1 MKGKPDSPSPSTKL
15 SGPPRLLFWMSWVL
29 AMGLRLTLA
38 LVNRQAYDDHTQV
51 ITWILQHH
59 SLPLREDCWE
69 CFQPKLYH
77 LTAVG
82 LIQLLGIHQA
92 AGQIVAAQLINVV
105 AGGITLIVVWAFL
118 KRIGTDD
125 PNPRTLAFF
134 LTALNPVL
142 IAINSQATNDTFVIL
157 FMTLAAYFTFLVLRE
172 GRLQQFLLAVLF
184 ASLAI
189 SSKTNAWAG
198 VLAILA
204 ALLVKAWLERTRNPR
219 STLFA
224 VLFFLL
230 VFLIACLNPINQYI
244 ANIRRYRVPV
254 VVNILT
260 PPFPAFFEK
269 ACLPMSGI
277 VSIQDG
283 IFTFRFIELLKHPS
297 LVDNLGDCPP
307 YRTSLWTQL
316 YARSYSS
323 RFDNYPPTWS
333 SPTPGVLDLTRLIF
347 IMALLPT
354 AVLALGAFLE
364 LVTFLKGLLRKNSSP
379 LQSTSYGLFLFLF
392 GGFIAFIISYSLV
405 YRQFPV
411 MKAIFIFPGL
421 LSFNAFFLQGASRI
435 VDRFNRRRWRIWL
448 FRVPLFCLL
457 AFFAADILLLI
468 VHLI

>member
-1 MKGKPDSPSPSTKL
+1 MTGITNPLSPSTKL
-15 SGPPRLLFWMSWVL
+15 SEKTRILFWVSCAI

-38 LVNRQAYDDHTQV
+38 LVNRQAYDDHMQV

-77 LTAVG
+77 LTVAG
-82 LIQLLGIHQA
+82 LIQLLGITNA
-92 AGQIVAAQLINVV
+92 AGQIVAAQLINFV
-105 AGGITLIVVWAFL
+105 AGGITLLVIWAFL
-118 KRIGTDD
+118 KRIGIEDQK
-125 PNPRTLAFF
+125 LLVFVF
-134 LTALNPVL
+134 LLTALNPVF

-157 FMTLAAYFTFLVLRE
+157 FMTLAAYFTFL
-172 GRLQQFLLAVLF
+172 GLQEERVQQILLAVLF

-198 VLAILA
+198 VFAILA
-204 ALLVKAWLERTRNPR
+204 ALLVKAWLDRARNKR
-219 STLFA
+219 SALFA

-269 ACLPMSGI
+269 TCLPKSGI

-283 IFTFRFIELLKHPS
+283 IFTFRFVQLLEHPS
-297 LVDNLGDCPP
+297 LVDNMGDCPP

-323 RFDNYPPTWS
+323 RFDDYPPTWS
-333 SPTPGVLDLTRLIF
+333 STTPSVLDLTRLIF
-347 IMALLPT
+347 VFALLPT
-354 AVLALGAFLE
+354 VVLALGAFLE
-364 LVTFLKGLLRKNSSP
+364 LVAFIKGLVRKNSFD
-379 LQSTSYGLFLFLF
+379 LQLTSYGLFFFLF
-392 GGFIAFIISYSLV
+392 WGYIAFIISYSLV
-405 YRQFPV
+405 YREFPV

-421 LSFNAFFLQGASRI
+421 LAFNAFFVQGARKI
-435 VDRFNRRRWRIWL
+435 MNWFNRRGWLVWL
-448 FRVPLFCLL
+448 FQAALFGLL
-457 AFFAADILLLI
+457 ALFVADILLLI
-468 VHLI
+468 VQLM

>member
-1 MKGKPDSPSPSTKL
+1 MTGKTDLLSPSTKL
-15 SGPPRLLFWMSWVL
+15 SGPTRVLFWMSCAL

-38 LVNRQAYDDHTQV
+38 LINRQAYDDHMGV

-77 LTAVG
+77 LTVAG
-82 LIQLLGIHQA
+82 LIQFLGIHTA
-92 AGQIVAAQLINVV
+92 AGQIVAAQLINCI
-105 AGGITLIVVWAFL
+105 AGGITLLVVWAFL
-118 KRIGTDD
+118 KRIPIEDQ
-125 PNPRTLAFF
+125 RLLAFVF
-134 LTALNPVL
+134 LLTALNPVF

-157 FMTLAAYFTFLVLRE
+157 FMTLAAYFTFLVLQE
-172 GRLQQFLLAVLF
+172 GRVQSFLLAVLF

-204 ALLVKAWLERTRNPR
+204 ALLVKAWLDRAR
-219 STLFA
+219 SKRSALFA

-269 ACLPMSGI
+269 TCLPKSGI

-283 IFTFRFIELLKHPS
+283 LFTFRFVELLKHPS

-316 YARSYSS
+316 YARAYSS

-333 SPTPGVLDLTRLIF
+333 SPTPSVLDLTRLIF
-347 IMALLPT
+347 VFALLPT
-354 AVLALGAFLE
+354 AVIALGAFLE
-364 LVTFLKGLLRKNSSP
+364 LVTFLKGLLRKNSFD
-379 LQSTSYGLFLFLF
+379 LHWISYGLFLFLF
-392 GGFIAFIISYSLV
+392 WGYIAFIVSYSLI
-405 YRQFPV
+405 YREFPV
-411 MKAIFIFPGL
+411 MKAVFIFPGL
-421 LSFNAFFLQGASRI
+421 LSFNAYFLQGARKF
-435 VDRFNRRRWRIWL
+435 VNRFNRMSWLVWL
-448 FRVPLFCLL
+448 FRAALFCLL
-457 AFFAADILLLI
+457 ALFVADIFLLI
-468 VHLI
+468 LHLI